1 MCSIFE
7 DRHSLKDQIAKI
19 VLDCIWVKFIHRIRL
34 CREEVSF
41 LWIMC
46 WKAFSLVL
54 FIDFFKSYLS
64 HCTCTSQF
72 PFFFC
77 THATQQRRIT
87 HDLHWPTH
95 TDGTSDILWPM
106 ALFIWH
112 NTQTLAS
119 SPISPPAVTLWS
131 DHTNPLLQLHVLSP
145 VTQEDQ
151 FISDEACTYS
161 LKIRVLNDWLRLAA
175 LIFWSTDTS
184 AFFLV
189 PMCLYDLWVR
199 DWCCFLL

>member
-1 MCSIFE
+1 MYVTVPVF
-7 DRHSLKDQIAKI
+7 
-19 VLDCIWVKFIHRIRL
+19 
-34 CREEVSF
+34 F
-41 LWIMC
+41 L
-46 WKAFSLVL
+46 
-54 FIDFFKSYLS
+54 
-64 HCTCTSQF
+64 
-72 PFFFC
+72 C
-77 THATQQRRIT
+77 THATQQRCIT
-87 HDLHWPTH
+87 HDLHWPTR

-151 FISDEACTYS
+151 FISDGVCMYS

-184 AFFLV
+184 AFFLGWGIDAAFCCNPFPL
-189 PMCLYDLWVR
+189 PMTQCNVEFYKHTISATSAQNSTIFYLIFSPLALMLPKAVHYYYWPPQ
-199 DWCCFLL
+199 

>member
-1 MCSIFE
+1 M
-7 DRHSLKDQIAKI
+7 
-19 VLDCIWVKFIHRIRL
+19 KFIHRIRL

-72 PFFFC
+72 PFFSVY
-77 THATQQRRIT
+77 TRNTATT
-87 HDLHWPTH
+87 YH
-95 TDGTSDILWPM
+95 TWSALTNPADGTSDILWPM

-119 SPISPPAVTLWS
+119 SPISPPAVTLIS

-151 FISDEACTYS
+151 FISDGACMYS

-189 PMCLYDLWVR
+189 LMSLYDLWVG